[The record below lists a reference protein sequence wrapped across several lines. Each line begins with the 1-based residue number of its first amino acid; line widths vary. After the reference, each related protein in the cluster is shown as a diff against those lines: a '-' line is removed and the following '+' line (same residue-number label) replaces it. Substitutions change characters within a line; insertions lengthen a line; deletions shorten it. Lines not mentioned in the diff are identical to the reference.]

1 MFDKTTLIAASVPVL
16 LLIAIIV
23 FVVYKWRKGNLY

>member
-1 MFDKTTLIAASVPVL
+1 MIDETTLLAASVPVL

-23 FVVYKWRKGNLY
+23 FVVYKWRRGGLY

>member
-16 LLIAIIV
+16 LLITIIV

>member
-1 MFDKTTLIAASVPVL
+1 MFDETTLLAASVPVL
-16 LLIAIIV
+16 LLVTIIV